1 MARVARPLAACIA
14 VAAVAVVLPA
24 AAASNESLRLV
35 DRASLELAGRGFE
48 AGERVRVRVDIAGER
63 TVRRV
68 RASRAGLFRAAF
80 PGLNFDP
87 CIGMT
92 AVATGSQGS
101 RASLKRAPREC
112 PPPLQPGADQEG
124 EPAPAPEG
132 SCGPPDTGTDAEAQ
146 RAGKRAQPAC
156 PPN

>member
-14 VAAVAVVLPA
+14 VAAIAVALPSV
-24 AAASNESLRLV
+24 AASQETLRLV
-35 DRASLELAGRGFE
+35 RGASLELAGRGFD

-68 RASRAGLFRAAF
+68 RASRSGAFRAAF
-80 PGLNFDP
+80 PGLHFDP
-87 CIGMT
+87 CAGMS
-92 AVATGSQGS
+92 AVATGAEGS

-112 PPPLQPGADQEG
+112 PPPGGAQQGEPGAG
-124 EPAPAPEG
+124 G
-132 SCGPPDTGTDAEAQ
+132 GCGPPETAPSLQ
-146 RAGKRAQPAC
+146 QAGKRAQPAC